1 MKIQKSIWAMV
12 ERSYICDQSPF
23 MKKINKLGERENGEE
38 TIFNERVFK
47 TLNLKNTLNI
57 KPTMQIHI
65 YNFVFAPHAHT
76 FYN

>member
-1 MKIQKSIWAMV
+1 
-12 ERSYICDQSPF
+12 